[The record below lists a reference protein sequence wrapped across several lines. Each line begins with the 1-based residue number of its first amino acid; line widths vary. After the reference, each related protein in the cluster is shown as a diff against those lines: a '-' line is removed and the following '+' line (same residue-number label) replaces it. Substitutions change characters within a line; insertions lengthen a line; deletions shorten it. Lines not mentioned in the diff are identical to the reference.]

1 MTEKKA
7 AEAQDDYKKAARQAG
22 LRSAKLGDASPEV
35 MKNFASLAGAVLK
48 DGAVSLKAKELIS
61 VALAVQAHCKMCI
74 FAHVKN
80 AIQAGVTREE
90 LVEALGVAVLMGG
103 GPSASYSAI
112 ALEVFDQFS
121 AK

>member
-7 AEAQDDYKKAARQAG
+7 ATMQENYKEAARRAG
-22 LRSAKLGDASPEV
+22 LRSAKLGEAAPEV
-35 MKNFASLAGAVLK
+35 MKNFAGFAGTVLK
-48 DGAVSLKAKELIS
+48 DGAISLKVKELIG

-103 GPSASYSAI
+103 GPASAYSAI